1 METTPSG
8 LLARLHDSESARFP
22 KAAIQEII
30 ARRDKIIPHRIA
42 VLESIPAAPA
52 EYLDGPQVM
61 LPTDPAYLLAQFR
74 ETRAYRPL
82 LALLTL
88 EGDLPEQFFG
98 DSIPEDMHTLAI
110 SRCRPQRPLPL
121 RQRPQVQEMLRRGLI
136 TRSFSNFVHGRDQTS

>member
-1 METTPSG
+1 METTPPEI
-8 LLARLHDSESARFP
+8 LARLHDSEPARFP

-30 ARRDKIIPHRIA
+30 ARRDKMIPHRIA
-42 VLESIPAAPA
+42 VLESVHTDPA

-61 LPTDPAYLLAQFR
+61 LPTDAAYLLAQFR

-82 LALLTL
+82 LTLLNL

-98 DSIPEDMHTLAI
+98 DSITEDMHTPAI
-110 SRCRPQRPLPL
+110 SRCRPQRSLPL
-121 RQRPQVQEMLRRGLI
+121 RRRPQVQEILRQWLI